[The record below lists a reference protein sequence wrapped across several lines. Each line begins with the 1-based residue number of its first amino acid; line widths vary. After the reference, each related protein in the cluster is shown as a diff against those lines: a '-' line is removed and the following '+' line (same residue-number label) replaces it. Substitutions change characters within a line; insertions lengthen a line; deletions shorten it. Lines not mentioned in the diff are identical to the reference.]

1 MRIFY
6 LSKIVFLF
14 FLNFVFLVQPKAQED
29 AIENSLTA
37 LIDATSNI
45 RVITKN

>member
-6 LSKIVFLF
+6 LSKIIF
-14 FLNFVFLVQPKAQED
+14 FFFSNFVFLVEAKAQED

-37 LIDATSNI
+37 LIDAILKSS
-45 RVITKN
+45 VL